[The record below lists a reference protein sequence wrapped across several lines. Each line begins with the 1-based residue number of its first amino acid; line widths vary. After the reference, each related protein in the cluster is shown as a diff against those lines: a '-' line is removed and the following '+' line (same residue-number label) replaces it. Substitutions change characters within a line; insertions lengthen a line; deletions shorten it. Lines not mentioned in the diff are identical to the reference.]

1 MKIDISPDKQAELYQ
16 KGYDLGIIAF
26 LELLKY
32 GKTIPDQVYFS
43 KLEAKCTRKGIV
55 MDGKITSVGKELLE
69 WLDKPENIIFEKKK
83 LNDDVFNL
91 WWESYPKLDSFTYRG
106 RSFAGSRSLRLK
118 KDDCKIKLKAILD
131 EGEHS
136 MEDMIRSLNYEI
148 SQKMEK
154 SYKEGRNCL
163 SFMQNS
169 LTYLTQRTFE
179 NFMEISKK
187 EEKIEIFNGTDI

>member
-1 MKIDISPDKQAELYQ
+1 MKIDISPNKVAETFSR
-16 KGYDLGIIAF
+16 GYDLGILYY
-26 LELLKY
+26 LELINENKH
-32 GKTIPDQVYFS
+32 IPDQMNFS
-43 KLEAKCTRKGIV
+43 KIEAKCIRKGLIS
-55 MDGKITSVGKELLE
+55 DGKLTILGKELLE
-69 WLDKPENIIFEKKK
+69 WLDKPEEIRFEKRK
-83 LNDDVFNL
+83 LDENVFEQ
-91 WWESYPKLDSFTYRG
+91 WWEAYPKSDNFTYRNKSFKGG
-106 RSFAGSRSLRLK
+106 RGLRQK